1 MTKLLSANFLRMR
14 KTNLIWGSLGV
25 CVGLGVLM
33 VLGEAHFQASMGA
46 DLSVPEVAQYKALL
60 EQQFFEY
67 AAFIGILAAEFI
79 SLFLGTE
86 YSDGAIRNKITVGHS
101 RVSIYFASLI
111 TGFLASLACMAGYML
126 SCLAVGAPLLG
137 WFTKPAPLLLCAIA
151 GSVVMLAAFCAIFTF
166 VTMNCS
172 KKSTSVVI
180 CLLGVFA
187 LLLAAVYLNG
197 RLDAPEFITGYELSV
212 DGKIVDA
219 VPEPNPNYLTG
230 MKREVY
236 QFLYDLLP
244 TGQSI
249 QYTMLSFTDPVRL
262 MGLAAAVTA
271 VFTGAGAALFRRK
284 DLK

>member
-1 MTKLLSANFLRMR
+1 MIKLLSANFLRLR
-14 KTNLIWGSLGV
+14 KNNAFWGSMGVSLGM
-25 CVGLGVLM
+25 GLFM
-33 VLGEAHFQASMGA
+33 VADSWRSAQESGGAWASTVDA
-46 DLSVPEVAQYKALL
+46 ELFK
-60 EQQFFEY
+60 Y
-67 AAFIGILAAEFI
+67 AAFIGILAAELI
-79 SLFLGTE
+79 PLFFGTE
-86 YSDGAIRNKITVGHS
+86 YSDGAIRNKIVVGQS
-101 RVSIYFASLI
+101 RLSIYVANLI
-111 TGFLASLACMAGYML
+111 TGFAACLLCSAAYML
-126 SCLAVGAPLLG
+126 GCVALGVPLLG
-137 WFTKPAPLLLCAIA
+137 WFTQPPALLLTALA
-151 GSVVMLAAFCAIFTF
+151 GSLLMTAAFCAVFTF

-212 DGKIVDA
+212 SGETVDA
-219 VPEPNPNYLTG
+219 VPEPNPDYLTG
-230 MKREVY
+230 MKREVC

-249 QYTMLSFTDPVRL
+249 QYTTLSFADPVRL
-262 MGLAAAVTA
+262 MGLGLAVTA